1 MKILLIAAVALMGA
15 IVAPCPRGLAAD
27 HAIAMHGAP
36 LLPAGFAHFPHV
48 DPAAPKGGQLTL
60 GRIGTFDSLNPFIV
74 RGATPSGLREYV
86 YESLLA
92 RAPDEPFTLYG
103 LIASRI
109 EVPDDRS
116 AITFHMRPE
125 ARFSDGQAIGPD
137 DVLFSLSVLR
147 DKGWPYHRSH
157 YRKVMKAEAVGP
169 HAVRFT
175 FDPAAADRELPLIV
189 GLMPILPRHRM
200 TAETFDRTTLEA
212 PVGSGPYLVDKV
224 DPGRSLVYRRDPNH
238 WASALNIYAG
248 RFNFDEIRI
257 EYFRESSAMLEAF
270 RSGAL
275 DIRQEDDPTVW
286 AEGYAFPA
294 ARDGRVVKR
303 EIATQLPAGLSAL
316 VLNTRR
322 PQFADARVRAALNLV
337 FDFEWINRNLYHG
350 LYVRS
355 ASLFARSDLAA
366 VGRLASAAELDLLA
380 KHPGLVRADILAGTW
395 RPPVGDG
402 TGANRDNLRAAVKL
416 LGEAGWRLAG
426 NKLVDAAGQPFAFEF
441 LASSRAQERLIASF
455 AAQLARIGI
464 TATIRQVDS
473 AQYWSRLKSF
483 DFDMIQWT
491 WSASLSP
498 GNEQLN
504 RWSAKA
510 AETEGSLNY
519 AGAKSPALDD
529 AVAHLLSAGDYAAL
543 TAAARALDRIV
554 MSGDYVIPL
563 FHVPVQW
570 IAHWNHVRMPAKPPS
585 TGADI
590 DSWWLEKRK

>member
-1 MKILLIAAVALMGA
+1 MQCLMVVVLALAAVLTPRAGA
-15 IVAPCPRGLAAD
+15 RAAD

-36 LLPAGFAHFPHV
+36 QLPAGFGHFPHV
-48 DPAAPKGGQLTL
+48 EPAAPQGGQLTL

-74 RGATPSGLREYV
+74 RGATPNGLREYV

-109 EVPDDRS
+109 EVPEDRS
-116 AITFHMRPE
+116 AITFHLRPE
-125 ARFSDGQAIGPD
+125 ARFSDGHPIGPD
-137 DVLFSLSVLR
+137 DVLFSLEVLR
-147 DKGWPYHRSH
+147 EKGWPYHRSH
-157 YRKVMKAEAVGP
+157 YRKVTAAEALGS
-169 HAVRFT
+169 HTVRFT
-175 FDPAAADRELPLIV
+175 FDSAAADRELPLIV
-189 GLMPILPRHRM
+189 GLMPILPKHRL
-200 TAETFDRTTLEA
+200 TAESFDRTTLDP
-212 PVGSGPYLVDKV
+212 PVGSGPYLVEKV
-224 DPGRSLVYRRDPNH
+224 DPGRSIVYRRDPNH
-238 WASALNIYAG
+238 WARALNVYRG

-275 DIRQEDDPTVW
+275 DIRQEDDPSVW
-286 AEGYAFPA
+286 AEGYDFPA
-294 ARDGRVVKR
+294 VRDGRVVKR
-303 EIATQLPAGLSAL
+303 EITTRLPAGLSAL

-366 VGRLASAAELDLLA
+366 VGRPASAEELALLA
-380 KHPGLVRADILAGTW
+380 KFPGAVRADILAGTW
-395 RPPVGDG
+395 RPPVSDG

-416 LGEAGWRLAG
+416 LGEAGWRLVG
-426 NKLVDAAGQPFAFEF
+426 NKLVDAKGQPFAFEF

-455 AAQLARIGI
+455 SSQLARIGI
-464 TATIRQVDS
+464 TVTIRQVDS
-473 AQYWSRLKSF
+473 AQYWSRLKSY

-504 RWSAKA
+504 RWSARA

-519 AGAKSPALDD
+519 AGAKAPALDA
-529 AVAHLLSAGDYAAL
+529 AVAHLLSAADYAGL
-543 TAAARALDRIV
+543 TTAARALDRIV

-570 IAHWNHVRMPAKPPS
+570 IAHWSHIRMPPRPPS
-585 TGADI
+585 AGADI
-590 DSWWLEKRK
+590 DAWWLEKRK